1 MIYTLQEVADILKC
15 SYSTAYK
22 LVRDKTIKSF
32 RVGADFRVRKQDLDA
47 FMAGE

>member
-22 LVRDKTIKSF
+22 LVKNKAIKSF
-32 RVGADFRVRKQDLDA
+32 RVGADFRVRKEDLEA
-47 FMAGE
+47 FMDGE